1 MPLYRRTTGPWWVP
15 STRARLIL
23 ESLQTYG
30 ASLCLLVRLSQTWTS
45 GIPMALPKSG
55 ERQSTRR
62 SNNAYLSRFS
72 PGSPSGG
79 LTVVRAAVLVCV
91 RINSCPT
98 ASCQGDRCPSFS
110 GLPAIARPMTPLRQ
124 SGNGARL
131 TARLHAKETTSMTID
146 VATAISRILK
156 QEGVGWVST
165 FPVCRVNNALGRE
178 GVPMLMMRDDR
189 YAVAVADAFSRITAG
204 SRIGVCTFQ
213 GGVNAA
219 GMQYAYAGMA
229 QAYEDGSP
237 VLCITDGV
245 PAGASGNSQY
255 DVASA
260 MKTVSKWFGYLDKPE
275 RTPEIMRRAFTM
287 LRSGRPGP
295 VILAIPNATATYDET
310 ADPYRPVKGWKS
322 APDPADVRAAVDQ
335 LLGARNPLIYAGEGV
350 IYAGASEDLKALA
363 ELVNVPVIT
372 TLKAKG
378 AFPENHRLFVG
389 VRGDQVARYLNKSD
403 LILAVG
409 SSLSPGRFSHA
420 IPDAAKKTIIHCNV
434 DELHIN
440 KMYPTAH
447 AVIGDARLTLQA
459 LRQEV
464 SDRTSGAGRTAG
476 DVAAEVRAARDE
488 ALARYRQVMN
498 SDETPINPYRVY
510 GDLMQVLDLHNSF
523 VTHESGNTRDQLST
537 VFDTLIPRGF
547 LGWGNVST
555 LGFSLAAAIAAKKA
569 FPGRATVAVTGEAGL
584 GYMLGNLEVLL
595 REKLG
600 ITVVHISNGG
610 FAGYGPGFW
619 GPGHDP
625 FTHRVLGPDEVDM
638 SKVIGALGF
647 HTERVSEPAEII
659 PALRRALDVNTSGR
673 PAYIEF
679 FCCQYPVYGG
689 WVGRGSETMPKL

>member
-1 MPLYRRTTGPWWVP
+1 
-15 STRARLIL
+15 
-23 ESLQTYG
+23 
-30 ASLCLLVRLSQTWTS
+30 
-45 GIPMALPKSG
+45 
-55 ERQSTRR
+55 
-62 SNNAYLSRFS
+62 
-72 PGSPSGG
+72 
-79 LTVVRAAVLVCV
+79 
-91 RINSCPT
+91 
-98 ASCQGDRCPSFS
+98 
-110 GLPAIARPMTPLRQ
+110 
-124 SGNGARL
+124 
-131 TARLHAKETTSMTID
+131 MTID
-146 VATAISRILK
+146 VATGIVRILK
-156 QEGVGWVST
+156 QEGVDWVST

-204 SRIGVCTFQ
+204 TRIGVCTFQ

-219 GMQYAYAGMA
+219 GMQYAYAGLA
-229 QAYEDGSP
+229 QAFEDGSP

-245 PAGASGNSQY
+245 PAGSSGNSQY

-275 RTPEIMRRAFTM
+275 RTPEFMRRAFTM

-295 VILAIPNATATYDET
+295 VILAVPNATATYDET
-310 ADPYRPVKGWKS
+310 ADPYNVVRGWKS
-322 APDPADVRAAVDQ
+322 APDPADVRAAVEQ
-335 LLGARNPLIYAGEGV
+335 LLAARDPLIYAGEGV
-350 IYAGASEDLKALA
+350 IYAGASDDLKAFA
-363 ELVNVPVIT
+363 ELANVPVVT

-378 AFPENHRLFVG
+378 AFPEDHPLFVG
-389 VRGDQVARYLNKSD
+389 VRGDQIAHYLNKSD
-403 LILAVG
+403 VILVVG
-409 SSLSPGRFSHA
+409 SSLSPGRFSHG
-420 IPDAAKKTIIHCNV
+420 IPDAAKKTIIHCNI

-447 AVIGDARLTLQA
+447 AVIGDAGLTLRA

-464 SDRTSGAGRTAG
+464 SDRTSGAGQLAG
-476 DVAAEVRAARDE
+476 RVAAGNVAAEVRAARDE

-498 SDETPINPYRVY
+498 SGETPINPYRVY
-510 GDLMQVLDLHNSF
+510 GDLMRVLDLRNSF

-569 FPGRATVAVTGEAGL
+569 FPGRTSVAVTGEAGL

-619 GPGHDP
+619 GAGHDP
-625 FTHRVLGPDEVDM
+625 FTHKVMNYDEVDM

-647 HTERVSEPAEII
+647 HTERVSEPAEVI
-659 PALRRALDVNTSGR
+659 PALRRALDVNASGT

-679 FCCQYPVYGG
+679 ICSQYPVYGQ
-689 WVGRGSETMPKL
+689 WVGRGEG

>member
-1 MPLYRRTTGPWWVP
+1 
-15 STRARLIL
+15 
-23 ESLQTYG
+23 
-30 ASLCLLVRLSQTWTS
+30 
-45 GIPMALPKSG
+45 
-55 ERQSTRR
+55 
-62 SNNAYLSRFS
+62 
-72 PGSPSGG
+72 
-79 LTVVRAAVLVCV
+79 
-91 RINSCPT
+91 
-98 ASCQGDRCPSFS
+98 
-110 GLPAIARPMTPLRQ
+110 
-124 SGNGARL
+124 
-131 TARLHAKETTSMTID
+131 MTID
-146 VATAISRILK
+146 VATGIVRILK

-189 YAVAVADAFSRITAG
+189 YAVAVADAFSRIMAGSEGG

-229 QAYEDGSP
+229 QAFEDGSP

-245 PAGASGNSQY
+245 PAGSSGNSQY

-275 RTPEIMRRAFTM
+275 RTPELMRRAFTM

-310 ADPYRPVKGWKS
+310 ADPYCPVKGWKS
-322 APDPADVRAAVDQ
+322 APDPEDVRAAVDE
-335 LLGARNPLIYAGEGV
+335 LLLARSPLIYAGEGV

-378 AFPENHRLFVG
+378 AFPEDHPLFVG
-389 VRGDQVARYLNKSD
+389 VRGDQVAHYLNKSD

-409 SSLSPGRFSHA
+409 TSLSPGRSSHG
-420 IPDAAKKTIIHCNV
+420 IPDAATKTIIHCNV

-459 LRQEV
+459 LSQEV
-464 SDRTSGAGRTAG
+464 SDRTSGAGRVVG

-510 GDLMQVLDLHNSF
+510 GDLMQALDLRNSF

-569 FPGRATVAVTGEAGL
+569 FPGRASVAVTGEAGL

-600 ITVVHISNGG
+600 ITIIHINNGG

-625 FTHRVLGPDEVDM
+625 YTCDVSDH
-638 SKVIGALGF
+638 SKVCMANMAKAQGF
-647 HTERVSEPAEII
+647 HAEDVTEPSEII
-659 PALRRALDVNTSGR
+659 PSLRRALEANAKR
-673 PAYIEF
+673 QPAYLEF
-679 FCCQYPVYGG
+679 ICSQHPVYGG
-689 WVGRGSETMPKL
+689 WMRDT